1 VLFVF
6 FSNKEALS
14 IINVFIFRVDA
25 WRAAQMAAL
34 NDRGTGR
41 SLLCVV
47 RPRDVKQSAA
57 KITQHATGSLTCH
70 PLIFSSSHLRC
81 DHRPKPAYSY

>member
-47 RPRDVKQSAA
+47 RPRDVKQCAA

-70 PLIFSSSHLRC
+70 PLIFGSSHLRC